1 MRKTVLLQVR
11 VPETVVRELDK
22 LVAAGYFKSRS
33 EAVAEGIR
41 RLLLAYSGAAGSVA
55 SLARLYAEG
64 VLERDLEPGTPFEID
79 VDEARRRILEFF
91 GTDSIDEVVKKVRA
105 RA

>member
-1 MRKTVLLQVR
+1 MRRTALLQVR
-11 VPETVVRELDK
+11 VPETLVRELDK

-41 RLLLAYSGAAGSVA
+41 RLLLAYSGAAGSIA

-91 GTDSIDEVVKKVRA
+91 GTDSADEAVRKVRA

>member
-11 VPETVVRELDK
+11 VPEAVVRELDR

-55 SLARLYAEG
+55 SLARLHAEG
-64 VLERDLEPGTPFEID
+64 VLERDLDPGTPFE
-79 VDEARRRILEFF
+79 VNVEEARRRILEFF
-91 GTDSIDEVVKKVRA
+91 GTDSIDEVVRRMRA

>member
-1 MRKTVLLQVR
+1 MVK
-11 VPETVVRELDK
+11 ELDK

-41 RLLLAYSGAAGSVA
+41 RLLLAYSGAAGSIA
-55 SLARLYAEG
+55 SLARLYTEG
-64 VLERDLEPGTPFEID
+64 ALERDLEPGTPFEID

-91 GTDSIDEVVKKVRA
+91 GTDSVDEVVKKVRA

>member
-1 MRKTVLLQVR
+1 MRRTVLLQVR
-11 VPETVVRELDK
+11 VPETLVKELDK
-22 LVAAGYFKSRS
+22 LVAAGCFKSRS

-41 RLLLAYSGAAGSVA
+41 RLLLAYSGAAGSIA

-91 GTDSIDEVVKKVRA
+91 GTDSVDEVMRKVRA

>member
-1 MRKTVLLQVR
+1 MLLQVR
-11 VPETVVRELDK
+11 VPETMVKELDK

-41 RLLLAYSGAAGSVA
+41 RLLLAYSGAAGSIA
-55 SLARLYAEG
+55 SLARLYTEG
-64 VLERDLEPGTPFEID
+64 ALERDLEPGTPFEID

-91 GTDSIDEVVKKVRA
+91 GTDSVDEVVKKVRA

>member
-11 VPETVVRELDK
+11 VPETVVKELDK

-41 RLLLAYSGAAGSVA
+41 RLLLAYSGAAGSIA
-55 SLARLYAEG
+55 SLVRLYAEG
-64 VLERDLEPGTPFEID
+64 ALEQDLEPGTPFEIN
-79 VDEARRRILEFF
+79 VDEARRRILDFF
-91 GTDSIDEVVKKVRA
+91 GTDSVDGVVKKVRA

>member
-11 VPETVVRELDK
+11 VPEAVVRELDR

-55 SLARLYAEG
+55 SLARLHAEG
-64 VLERDLEPGTPFEID
+64 VLERDLDPGTPFEVD
-79 VDEARRRILEFF
+79 VEEARRHILEFF
-91 GTDSIDEVVKKVRA
+91 GTDSIDEVVRRMRA

>member
-1 MRKTVLLQVR
+1 VLLQVR
-11 VPETVVRELDK
+11 VPETMVKELDK

-41 RLLLAYSGAAGSVA
+41 RLLLAYSGAAGSIA
-55 SLARLYAEG
+55 SLARLYTEG
-64 VLERDLEPGTPFEID
+64 ALERDLEPGTPFEID

-91 GTDSIDEVVKKVRA
+91 GTDSVDEVVKKVRA

>member
-11 VPETVVRELDK
+11 VPETVVKELDK

-91 GTDSIDEVVKKVRA
+91 GTDSVDEVMRKVRA

>member
-1 MRKTVLLQVR
+1 MVK
-11 VPETVVRELDK
+11 ELDK

-91 GTDSIDEVVKKVRA
+91 GTDSVDEVMRKVRA